1 MTVERDGYPPVEMGL
16 HAVQREGPLVH
27 VAIRGHTSLA
37 EMQAIV
43 SVYQATLD
51 EFGYFLLLLDMS
63 GSGDLNTPARKH
75 VTHFVNTHA
84 EVMATAVYGA
94 SFSLRITLELISRS
108 VRALSRRSVEVSFHA
123 TEAEARHRLAEHAPR
138 IRARG

>member
-43 SVYQATLD
+43 RVYEAALD
-51 EFGYFLLLLDMS
+51 ESGYLLILLDMTDA
-63 GSGDLNTPARKH
+63 GGLNTPARKY
-75 VTHFVNTHA
+75 VTDFVKAHTEEIA
-84 EVMATAVYGA
+84 AAVYGA

-108 VRALSRRSVEVSFHA
+108 VRALSRRTIEVTFHA
-123 TEAEARHRLAEHAPR
+123 SEVECRRYLAAQVPRL
-138 IRARG
+138 RAQR